1 MAGDPELVIPVRM
14 DIDKAINQLS
24 KLGAKGK
31 QSGDDINKGFK
42 TGKAGADEYGK
53 SVADLLKAQIG
64 LSTAKEAAAAIGAE
78 YARAAGRVKEMALAF
93 ADVRQAMQQVA
104 ALKGAQ
110 NNDDFALGEVKKASE
125 ASLTPEK
132 WRTFQE
138 QFQSYGGAYIEGETS
153 RFKGQEGMTSS
164 QQAEAYQQHIA
175 KFAQARGINA
185 DEAAQLGG
193 GLLQF
198 SKGPKKVEEF
208 EAQYGKVFKTLE
220 RAPTPVS
227 QLLPQMSR
235 VMAQGASPEEASEM
249 LAIMSEAMPG
259 EEETGVTSAL
269 KAIRDQTQ
277 EGKGAALGQ
286 KEGMTPLEQVKAATS
301 KIKERTEKG
310 EKLDDILTEVAP
322 DVRERKALRGFLDRG
337 LEAKGFERIEKYQK
351 ETPDDF
357 VTTANDDYDKSD
369 AGKAAKRDADE
380 ALAKAERGKHHQPVE
395 AELQEARTKLTREGY
410 FEETHHAYNALGKIT
425 GVATG
430 VDVDQQAINQRALDD
445 IRAKGR
451 AAGVTLP
458 GYEGMNPE
466 DGKLSAS
473 VHSQEAVNKEIAEWL
488 KQIAEHTKKG
498 AETADKKPDGADKK
512 TSPSP
517 KPLALTPPPPPPR
530 M

>member
-1 MAGDPELVIPVRM
+1 
-14 DIDKAINQLS
+14 
-24 KLGAKGK
+24 
-31 QSGDDINKGFK
+31 
-42 TGKAGADEYGK
+42 
-53 SVADLLKAQIG
+53 
-64 LSTAKEAAAAIGAE
+64 
-78 YARAAGRVKEMALAF
+78 
-93 ADVRQAMQQVA
+93 
-104 ALKGAQ
+104 
-110 NNDDFALGEVKKASE
+110 
-125 ASLTPEK
+125 
-132 WRTFQE
+132 
-138 QFQSYGGAYIEGETS
+138 
-153 RFKGQEGMTSS
+153 
-164 QQAEAYQQHIA
+164 
-175 KFAQARGINA
+175 
-185 DEAAQLGG
+185 
-193 GLLQF
+193 
-198 SKGPKKVEEF
+198 
-208 EAQYGKVFKTLE
+208 
-220 RAPTPVS
+220 
-227 QLLPQMSR
+227 
-235 VMAQGASPEEASEM
+235 M